1 MQSKD
6 LVGKW
11 TYRSFHNNAI
21 PVGDDAQKALDLI
34 FAEATFTFDPIAD
47 AGLKGII
54 DWGSGGLDLKG
65 SVRPAVGNAPLT
77 VNMVGTGR
85 PGSQTA
91 GWEYDYYAYLAYEW
105 PTGVSQI
112 PALVG
117 TVIRAKPHGSAPVGY
132 VASFI
137 AVRQT

>member
-1 MQSKD
+1 
-6 LVGKW
+6 
-11 TYRSFHNNAI
+11 
-21 PVGDDAQKALDLI
+21 VGDDAQKALDLI
-34 FAEATFTFDPIAD
+34 FAEATFPFDLFSD
-47 AGLKGII
+47 TELNGII

-65 SVRPAVGNAPLT
+65 SIRPAAGGVPLT
-77 VNMVGTGR
+77 MDIVGRGR

-91 GWEYDYYAYLAYEW
+91 GWKYDYYAYLAYEW
-105 PTGVSQI
+105 PNGVSQI

-117 TVIRAKPHGSAPVGY
+117 TVIRAKSHGSAPAGY